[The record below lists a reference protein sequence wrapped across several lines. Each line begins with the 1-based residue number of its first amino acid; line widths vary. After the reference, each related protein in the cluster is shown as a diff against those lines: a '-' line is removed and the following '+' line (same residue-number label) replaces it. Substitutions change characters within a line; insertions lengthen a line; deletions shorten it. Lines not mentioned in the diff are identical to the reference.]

1 MDMKLFTFTFA
12 RRVLA
17 LFAIVSVV
25 GCSGSAATEDADDL
39 GVIASRPA
47 ASVDDAPPSG
57 LAAGTAE
64 RPAGVTDMMVQE
76 GAQIYAGAGICVA
89 CHGPDAKGAIGP
101 DLTDAEWLI
110 GDGEYEQLVDQILEG
125 VSAAEATH
133 ELGAIMPPKG
143 GAAITDAQVRA
154 VAAYIW
160 TLSH

>member
-1 MDMKLFTFTFA
+1 MKRITFTFA

-17 LFAIVSVV
+17 VFAIMVVV
-25 GCSGSAATEDADDL
+25 GCSGGAATEDADDL
-39 GVIASRPA
+39 GTTTSRPA
-47 ASVDDAPPSG
+47 ASVEDAPPS
-57 LAAGTAE
+57 GTAE

-76 GAQIYAGAGICVA
+76 GAQIYAGAGVCAA
-89 CHGPDAKGAIGP
+89 CHGPDAKGVVGP

-125 VSAAEATH
+125 VSADEATN

-143 GAAITDAQVRA
+143 GAAISDTQVRA
-154 VAAYIW
+154 VAAYVW